1 MFSGFV
7 TKVEGNY
14 IVIDT
19 TLHVDKKVLQ
29 ACPFQHQL
37 EVGVKVSYL
46 AYKAPDSESIK
57 VIKLEALLNEVWGEK
72 QKEKAQEEEVRIF
85 FRKIPISFYDLLLFL
100 YLLYLLYLRLYFDG
114 SSSFFYL

>member
-1 MFSGFV
+1 M
-7 TKVEGNY
+7 TRVEGNY

-19 TLHVDKKVLQ
+19 TLNVDKKVLQ

-46 AYKAPDSESIK
+46 AYKAPESESIK

-72 QKEKAQEEEVRIF
+72 ENKKQTQEEEVRI
-85 FRKIPISFYDLLLFL
+85 
-100 YLLYLLYLRLYFDG
+100 RLTD
-114 SSSFFYL
+114 